1 MTMQVELL
9 CFEYPGTRALD
20 DVSCSIAE
28 NSITALVGPN
38 GAGKSTLMRCMAA
51 LSTPLSGHIY
61 LGEKDITLDAR
72 EAHRHIGY
80 LSDFFGLYE
89 ELTVKQ
95 CIAFHAAAHGAATT
109 AIEQMTNQAA
119 ERLGLADRMQ
129 QKASELSRGLRQRL
143 AIAQAIVHEPKLLLL
158 DEPASGLDPEARHA
172 LATLFRELRSQGMTL
187 VVSSHILAE
196 LDEYST
202 HMLMMKGGKIVSQ
215 DVIGEVDE
223 NTCDIRLVLS
233 ENHMNLHQMLSAIA
247 GVTILEGDE
256 HQLLFRF
263 SSSLSKQHD
272 LLKHFISQ
280 GLPVAAFG
288 QEKRDMHETYL
299 TKIQAVKA

>member
-1 MTMQVELL
+1 MIIHIESL

-51 LSTPLSGHIY
+51 LTTPLSGRIQ
-61 LGEKDITLDAR
+61 LAGKDVIADAR
-72 EAHRHIGY
+72 DAHRHIGY

-95 CIAFHAAAHGAATT
+95 CIAFHAAAHGAIPAS
-109 AIEQMTNQAA
+109 IEHMANQAA

-129 QKASELSRGLRQRL
+129 QKAKELSRGLRQRL

-172 LATLFRELRSQGMTL
+172 LAALFRELQSQGMTL
-187 VVSSHILAE
+187 IVSSHILAE

-215 DVIGEVDE
+215 DIIGEVDE
-223 NTCDIRLVLS
+223 ATCDIRLVLA
-233 ENHMNLHQMLSAIA
+233 ERHVDLHHILSAIE
-247 GVTILEGDE
+247 GVAILEGDE

-263 SSSLSKQHD
+263 PANVSKQHD
-272 LLKHFISQ
+272 LLKELISQ

-288 QEKRDMHETYL
+288 QEKRDMHEAYL
-299 TKIQAVKA
+299 TKIQAVDA